1 MNYEVKKQR
10 LENYRFLVMEKD
22 NLIQSSTAYKPTSTS
37 IIVIENDKSKNAL
50 RSKPSMIIELDNA
63 RIKKI
68 DIELTTIRNAIDSL
82 RVARYALVL
91 KEKYIFGQ
99 VEMSF
104 ADIAEKLNLSD
115 VTISRLHRRAIE
127 LLKF

>member
-1 MNYEVKKQR
+1 MDYG
-10 LENYRFLVMEKD
+10 
-22 NLIQSSTAYKPTSTS
+22 
-37 IIVIENDKSKNAL
+37 KSKNAL

-82 RVARYALVL
+82 RVARYVLVL

-99 VEMSF
+99 VEMCF